1 MSRVTEVVLA
11 FLAARPGLRRAL
23 PTKLTPS
30 PKTPRDRPRVIVR
43 TLLGFALPG
52 LAVVA
57 IIGIGAVGVFRA
69 RGESEAIRDA
79 RQLTRAIGLGLVEPR
94 LTDGMVRGDRADA
107 RRLDKFVRARVLTLD
122 SSIVRIK
129 MWSPDGRVVYSDEPR
144 LIGDVFPLGE
154 DEREAL
160 ASNEVSAELSDLSG
174 PENRFEREQGQLLE
188 VYLPLQS
195 PSEGRV
201 LFEAY
206 LRYSSVVAD
215 ARTIWLAFA
224 PALLAALLL
233 LWLVQLPIAWSFGR
247 RLQRGQVEREALLVK
262 AMQASEAERRRI
274 AGDLHDG
281 VVQDL
286 AGLSM
291 SISAAAERTE
301 DPELTQTLEEASTRT
316 RQSIRQ
322 MRSLLVDIY
331 PANLHSAGLQSALV
345 DLLAPLAAR
354 GVHTDA
360 VVDPHMQPSP
370 EVEQLV
376 FRTAQEALRNVLQ
389 HARSSRVELRATL
402 TGGVVSLHIEDDGV
416 GFAPEEAQQARTDGH
431 FGLALLGDRAADL
444 GGRLVIDSA
453 PGRGTRVHLEVPA
466 R

>member
-1 MSRVTEVVLA
+1 MSRATEAVLA
-11 FLAARPGLRRAL
+11 FLAARPGLRRAM
-23 PTKLTPS
+23 PPRS
-30 PKTPRDRPRVIVR
+30 APPKAPRDRPRVIVR

-52 LAVVA
+52 LIVV
-57 IIGIGAVGVFRA
+57 IVIGIGAVGVFQN
-69 RGESEAIRDA
+69 RGENEAIRDA

-94 LTDGMVRGDRADA
+94 LTDGVVRGGRPDVE
-107 RRLDKFVRARVLTLD
+107 RLDSFVRARVLTLD
-122 SSIVRIK
+122 SSIERIK
-129 MWSPDGRVVYSDEPR
+129 IWSPDGRIVYSDEPR
-144 LIGDVFPLGE
+144 LIGSVYPLGA
-154 DEREAL
+154 DEVEGL
-160 ASNEVSAELSDLSG
+160 ESNEVSAELSDLSG
-174 PENRFEREQGQLLE
+174 PENRFERASGELLE
-188 VYLPLQS
+188 VYLPLQT

-201 LFEAY
+201 LFEVY

-224 PALLAALLL
+224 PALLAALVL
-233 LWLVQLPIAWSFGR
+233 LWLVQLPLAWSFGR
-247 RLQRGQVEREALLVK
+247 RLQRGQIEREHLLVK

-291 SISAAAERTE
+291 SISAAAERAD
-301 DPELTQTLEEASTRT
+301 DPQLRRTLEEASTRT

-331 PANLHSAGLQSALV
+331 PANLHSAGLQSALA

-354 GVHTDA
+354 GVRTDA
-360 VVDPHMQPSP
+360 VVDPDLQPSP

-389 HARSSRVELRATL
+389 HARATSVELRATL
-402 TGGVVSLHIEDDGV
+402 TGDMVGLHIEDDGA
-416 GFAPEEAQQARTDGH
+416 GFAPEEAQRARTEGH